1 MHRLSGFVVAG
12 ALVLLAP
19 TQSAFAQAA
28 AAAQKTTFNGEI
40 ALWSFAIKADQ
51 TMAYE
56 QVIAKLK
63 AALQKS
69 EKPEAKQMLA
79 SWKVMKGATVPQ
91 GVVYTHILHP
101 VVKDADYTI
110 MSIIYEAFPD
120 PTERNATYELYRG
133 AFSAALGA
141 NVGTIVADFSK

>member
-12 ALVLLAP
+12 ALVLLGP
-19 TQSAFAQAA
+19 TQGAFAQQ
-28 AAAQKTTFNGEI
+28 AAQKTTFDGEI

-51 TMAYE
+51 TAAYE
-56 QVIAKLK
+56 QVVAKLK

-79 SWKVMKGATVPQ
+79 GWKVMKGATVPQ

-110 MSIIYEAFPD
+110 MSLIYEAFPD
-120 PTERNATYELYRG
+120 PMERTQAYELYRG

-141 NVGTIVADFSK
+141 NVGSIVADFAK

>member
-12 ALVLLAP
+12 ALVLFAP
-19 TQSAFAQAA
+19 TQSALAQQ
-28 AAAQKTTFNGEI
+28 AAQKTTFDGEI

-51 TMAYE
+51 TAAYE
-56 QVIAKLK
+56 QVLAKLK

-69 EKPEAKQMLA
+69 EKPEAKQMMA
-79 SWKVMKGATVPQ
+79 GWKVMKGATVPQ
-91 GVVYTHILHP
+91 GVVYTHILNP
-101 VVKDADYTI
+101 VVKDGDYTI

-120 PTERNATYELYRG
+120 PTERNQAYELYRG

-141 NVGTIVADFSK
+141 NVGSIVVDFSK

>member
-28 AAAQKTTFNGEI
+28 AQKTTFDGEI

-51 TMAYE
+51 AAAYE
-56 QVIAKLK
+56 QVVAKLK

-69 EKPEAKQMLA
+69 EKPEAKQMMA
-79 SWKVMKGATVPQ
+79 GWKVMKGATVPQ
-91 GVVYTHILHP
+91 GVVYTHILYP
-101 VVKDADYTI
+101 VVKDGDYTI
-110 MSIIYEAFPD
+110 MTIIYEAFPD
-120 PTERNATYELYRG
+120 PMERTQAYEFYRG